1 VQIAPKN
8 RGFDLDIQ
16 KIPKMSEE
24 PVYEVERRIVI
35 PLSKRR
41 IAIDLLNIRIARIE
55 TPKVGII
62 AP

>member
-1 VQIAPKN
+1 
-8 RGFDLDIQ
+8 
-16 KIPKMSEE
+16 MSEE

-41 IAIDLLNIRIARIE
+41 IAIDLLNIGIARIE
-55 TPKVGII
+55 TPEVGVI